1 MQVGVM
7 APQMGHNATA
17 AAMREIGQAAEELG
31 FASVWTADHV
41 VLPRTYESEYP
52 FNDDHRF
59 PMPGARP
66 FLDMF
71 PTLGFL
77 AASTRRITLGVSVC
91 IVPYRQAVL
100 LAKAVATVDQLAEGR
115 FVLGVGV
122 GWLREEFEA
131 LGADYGTR
139 GAATDEVLEFL
150 RHTWRAE
157 QPLAFHG
164 RFVDVDEVYLVPA
177 SHEGREIPLWV
188 GGHAPAALRRTA
200 RFGSAW
206 FPHLY
211 GTSPDAVR
219 KTAGDLGLP
228 VALFVPLELTDAD
241 PEVPPWETHT
251 LAGTAGFVARTLRDY
266 AAAGVEHVLLSFGG
280 STPTRLRIMETL
292 RQEVLPAV
300 RP

>member
-7 APQMGHNATA
+7 APQMGHNANA
-17 AAMREIGQAAEELG
+17 AAMREIAQAAEDLG

-41 VLPRTYESEYP
+41 VLPQSYESEYP

-77 AASTRRITLGVSVC
+77 AAATRRITLGVSVC
-91 IVPYRQAVL
+91 IVPYRQPVL
-100 LAKAVATVDQLAEGR
+100 LAKSVATVDQLAEGR

-131 LGADYGTR
+131 LGADYRSR
-139 GAATDEVLEFL
+139 GPATDEVLEFL

-157 QPLAFHG
+157 QPLEFHG
-164 RFVDVDEVYLVPA
+164 SFVDVDEVYLVPA

-206 FPHLY
+206 FPHLF
-211 GTSPDAVR
+211 GTSPDTVR
-219 KTAGDLGLP
+219 TRAEELQMP
-228 VALFVPLELTDAD
+228 VALFVPLQLTDED
-241 PEVPPWETHT
+241 PEAPPWETHT
-251 LAGTAGFVARTLRDY
+251 LSGTPAFVASTLRDY
-266 AAAGVEHVLLSFGG
+266 AAAGVDHVLLSFGG
-280 STPTRLRIMETL
+280 STPTRLRIMQTL
-292 RQEVLPAV
+292 REEVLPGIA
-300 RP
+300 